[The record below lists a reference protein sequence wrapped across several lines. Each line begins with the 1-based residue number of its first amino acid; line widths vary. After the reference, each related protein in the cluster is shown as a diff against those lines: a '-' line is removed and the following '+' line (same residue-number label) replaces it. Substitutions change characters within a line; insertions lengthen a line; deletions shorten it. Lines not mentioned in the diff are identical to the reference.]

1 MGWSSF
7 YFSGVDAALL
17 YHIGRLIVKLLLP
30 LLTRYRVRGRD
41 NIPSQGP
48 LIVVANHFNLI
59 DPPLLGFSLGRRA
72 SFMAKEEL
80 FRFKLL
86 SCLMGSL
93 GAFPVSKGR
102 LDRKAL
108 HRAIQVLADGL
119 VLVIFPEGMR
129 SWSGRLR
136 AAFPGVALIA
146 LRSGVPIIPVG
157 ITGTEKLNGLA
168 WLWRRPEVTVNIG
181 LPFSLPS
188 AGSKL
193 TKVELSRLTDVII
206 GLIAELLP
214 VKHRGHYGGGETKWH

>member
-1 MGWSSF
+1 MGWSSV

-17 YHIGRLIVKLLLP
+17 YHIGWLIVNLLLL

-48 LIVVANHFNLI
+48 LIVVANHLNLI
-59 DPPLLGFSLGRRA
+59 DPPLLGVSLGRRA

-80 FRFKLL
+80 FRSKLA
-86 SCLMGSL
+86 SYFMGSL

-108 HRAIQVLADGL
+108 RRAMQVLADGL

-129 SWSGRLR
+129 SRGGRLR
-136 AAFPGVALIA
+136 AAFPGAARIA

-157 ITGTEKLNGLA
+157 IAGTEKLKGLA
-168 WLWRRPEVTVNIG
+168 WLWCRPEVTVNIG
-181 LPFSLPS
+181 LPFSLPQAS
-188 AGSKL
+188 SKL
-193 TKVELSRLTDVII
+193 TKVELLRLTDVIM
-206 GLIAELLP
+206 GCIAELLP
-214 VKHRGHYGGGETKWH
+214 VEYRGHYKGRETK

>member
-1 MGWSSF
+1 LPQGIIGLERV
-7 YFSGVDAALL
+7 YFGGVDAALL
-17 YHIGRLIVKLLLP
+17 YRISQLIVRLLL

-48 LIVVANHFNLI
+48 LIVVANHLNLI

-72 SFMAKEEL
+72 MFMAKEEL
-80 FRFKLL
+80 FRSKPASYF
-86 SCLMGSL
+86 MGSL

-108 HRAIQVLADGL
+108 RRAMQVLADGL

-129 SWSGRLR
+129 SRGGRLG

-146 LRSGVPIIPVG
+146 VRSGVPIIPVG
-157 ITGTEKLNGLA
+157 ITGTKKLKGVS
-168 WLWRRPEVTVNIG
+168 WLWRRPEVIVNIG
-181 LPFSLPS
+181 LPFSLPP

-193 TKVELSRLTDVII
+193 TKVELLRLTDVIM
-206 GLIAELLP
+206 GRIAELLP
-214 VKHRGHYGGGETKWH
+214 VEYRGHYGGRD

>member
-41 NIPSQGP
+41 NIPIQGP
-48 LIVVANHFNLI
+48 LIVIANHLSLI

-72 SFMAKEEL
+72 MFLAKEEL

-86 SCLMGSL
+86 SYLMGSL
-93 GAFPVSKGR
+93 GAFPISKGR

-108 HRAIQVLADGL
+108 RRAMQVLADGL

-129 SWSGRLR
+129 SRGGRLR
-136 AAFPGVALIA
+136 AAFPGAALIA

-157 ITGTEKLNGLA
+157 IAGTEKLKGLA
-168 WLWRRPEVTVNIG
+168 WLWCRPEVTVNIG
-181 LPFSLPS
+181 LPFSLPQAS
-188 AGSKL
+188 SKL
-193 TKVELSRLTDVII
+193 TKVELLRLTDVIM
-206 GLIAELLP
+206 GCIAELLP
-214 VKHRGHYGGGETKWH
+214 VEYRGHYKGRETK